1 LPQISA
7 TDTALPGAPLRL
19 VLTPERLARALVFL
33 FVGLFSMNALVLV
46 VAHGLGHPLAK
57 GFVPLFHVDYESN
70 LPTFAAFLLLISCT
84 LTAAWTSA
92 LETGRPRHRRA
103 WTFISVLFLFLAA
116 DEAFSFHEQV
126 STYLNQE
133 FSSLGLPLYAWV
145 VPYGLAV
152 AGLGTFLL
160 RWFLELDRSLQRTLM
175 LAGSIF
181 LSGALGLELVS
192 SNYYESLSP
201 DREVFRTLTGDL
213 LATLEEACEFAGLSI
228 FLHAL
233 VTRLGGI
240 SFRALDVHI

>member
-103 WTFISVLFLFLAA
+103 WTFISVLFL
-116 DEAFSFHEQV
+116 